1 MNMTESIQAAR
12 VGDMQRTGADSA
24 TLEFRFAASQPVFA
38 GHFPGH
44 PILPGVFQLEM
55 ARVAAEAVAGSTLV
69 VREIVKAKFR
79 RPIRPEETIR
89 VDVKLVT
96 QAGGSQARAVLSVD
110 GQPAGE
116 AILQLGCRS

>member
-55 ARVAAEAVAGSTLV
+55 ARVAAEAVAGSALV

-79 RPIRPEETIR
+79 RPIRSDETIR

-96 QAGGSQARAVLSVD
+96 QAGGSQARVTLSVD
-110 GQPAGE
+110 GQPASE
-116 AILQLGCRS
+116 AVLQLAHRS

>member
-12 VGDMQRTGADSA
+12 IGEVQRTSDGAA
-24 TLEFRFAASQPVFA
+24 AVEFRFAASQPVFA
-38 GHFPGH
+38 GHFPKH

-55 ARVAAEAVAGSTLV
+55 ARVAAEAVAGSAMV

-79 RPIRPEETIR
+79 RPIRPEEIIR
-89 VDVKLVT
+89 VEVKLIA
-96 QAGGSQARAVLSVD
+96 QNDGSQARAAFSVS

-116 AILQLGCRS
+116 TILQLTRHP

>member
-12 VGDMQRTGADSA
+12 VGEMQRSGADSA
-24 TLEFRFAASQPVFA
+24 TLEFRFAATQPVFA

-44 PILPGVFQLEM
+44 PILPGIFQLEI
-55 ARVAAEAVAGSTLV
+55 AHVAAEALGEASFN

-79 RPIRPEETIR
+79 RPIRPDETIR
-89 VDVKLVT
+89 VEVKLIP
-96 QAGGSQARAVLSVD
+96 QQDGPQARVALSVD

-116 AILQLGCRS
+116 AMLQLVRRS

>member
-55 ARVAAEAVAGSTLV
+55 ARVTAEAVAGSALV

-79 RPIRPEETIR
+79 RPILPEETIR
-89 VDVKLVT
+89 VEVKLVAQPDGT
-96 QAGGSQARAVLSVD
+96 QARAVLSVD
-110 GQPAGE
+110 NQPAGE
-116 AILQLGCRS
+116 AILRLAHRS

>member
-12 VGDMQRTGADSA
+12 VGEVQRTGADSA
-24 TLEFRFAASQPVFA
+24 TLEFWFAASQPVFA

-55 ARVAAEAVAGSTLV
+55 ARVAAEAVAGSTMV

-89 VDVKLVT
+89 VDAKLIA
-96 QAGGSQARAVLSVD
+96 QSDGSQARVALSVEN
-110 GQPAGE
+110 QPAGE
-116 AILQLGCRS
+116 AILQLSPRP

>member
-12 VGDMQRTGADSA
+12 VGEVQRTGADSA
-24 TLEFRFAASQPVFA
+24 KLEFRFAASQPVFA

-55 ARVAAEAVAGSTLV
+55 ARIAAEAVAGSTMV

-89 VDVKLVT
+89 VEVKLVELPN
-96 QAGGSQARAVLSVD
+96 GLQARAVLSVAD
-110 GQPAGE
+110 QPAGE
-116 AILQLGCRS
+116 VMLQLARRQ